1 MACRAAVE
9 AFAAAVIGLDP
20 GAQNLLITSIAR
32 ALEEIAK
39 NTSCDNAA
47 AILGFIQAAT
57 DPDTAIP
64 AVSPD
69 QMKSLCSGLVS
80 CPLACTA
87 IIGR

>member
-1 MACRAAVE
+1 MACRVAVQ
-9 AFAAAVIGLDP
+9 AFAAAIIGLDP
-20 GAQNLLITSIAR
+20 VAQNLLITSIAT
-32 ALEEIAK
+32 ALEDIAK

-47 AILGFIQAAT
+47 AILGFIQAT
-57 DPDTAIP
+57 IDPATAIP

-87 IIGR
+87 VMG